1 MFNARSGLVEC
12 LGEKGRP
19 VLFVGLIRNNGRD
32 PAPARGVAVGLAGVA
47 FIADE
52 GAWRRVR
59 ADVEQ
64 GVEMAR
70 VGGLAAGQVEGYDRA
85 RGVRFCMDFRGEA
98 AARTSERLTFLPP
111 FAPAAET

>member
-12 LGEKGRP
+12 PGEKGRP
-19 VLFVGLIRNNGRD
+19 ALFIGFIRNNGRD
-32 PAPARGVAVGLAGVA
+32 PAPACGVAVCLAGVA
-47 FIADE
+47 FIADD
-52 GAWRRVR
+52 GAWLRVR

-70 VGGLAAGQVEGYDRA
+70 VGGLAAGQVEGDDRA
-85 RGVRFCMDFRGEA
+85 RGVRFRVDFRGEA
-98 AARTSERLTFLPP
+98 AARTPERLTILPP